1 MIATCIPHISFPHP
15 APGRPLIVEVV
26 GSIEGV
32 CGEGGE
38 LPSHLEDGECGVC
51 MCMCVTVCE
60 SVECDMC
67 VCVCACTRAKMSGVC
82 M

>member
-1 MIATCIPHISFPHP
+1 MCV
-15 APGRPLIVEVV
+15 GRR
-26 GSIEGV
+26 
-32 CGEGGE
+32 GE
-38 LPSHLEDGECGVC
+38 LPSHLEDDECGVC

-67 VCVCACTRAKMSGVC
+67 VCACARAKMSGVC